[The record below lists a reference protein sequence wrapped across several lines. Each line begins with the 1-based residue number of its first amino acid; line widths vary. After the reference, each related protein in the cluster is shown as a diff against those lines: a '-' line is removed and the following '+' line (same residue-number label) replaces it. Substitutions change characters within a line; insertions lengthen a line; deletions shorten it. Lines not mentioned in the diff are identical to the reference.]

1 MSEVLQIVNPH
12 ANKTVAH
19 IQLERARPSAESFF
33 HTPAR
38 TRDFTIVAGDLWLEW
53 FEQAELQL
61 AFENSEPVPIMV
73 TTLPNGSARGVIH
86 FL

>member
-19 IQLERARPSAESFF
+19 IQLERARPSSSAFF
-33 HTPAR
+33 QSAAR
-38 TRDFTIVAGDLWLEW
+38 SRDFTIVAGDLWLEW

-61 AFENSEPVPIMV
+61 SFENSEPVPIVV
-73 TTLPNGSARGVIH
+73 TSLPNGSGRGVIH